1 MKQQI
6 KKIIP
11 FLTILFIFGC
21 TGYQLGGSKP
31 QGIKTVYLEPII
43 NKTSEPAIEIQ
54 ATELLRQ
61 RIQFDGRT
69 KLVNKKE
76 LADGIITVTLS
87 KFTISA
93 ISFRKDLKTT
103 PKEYRMRITA
113 ETTLTDQRT
122 GKILSKSKTY
132 GETVFSYNFDLTT
145 SKRDALP
152 MALKELN
159 KFILDDLLER
169 WE

>member
-6 KKIIP
+6 KKFIP
-11 FLTILFIFGC
+11 LLTVFFFFGC
-21 TGYQLGGSKP
+21 TGYHLGGSKP
-31 QGIKTVYLEPII
+31 EGIKTVYLEPII
-43 NKTSEPAIEIQ
+43 NKTSESAIEIQ
-54 ATELLRQ
+54 ATEALRQ

-69 KLVNKKE
+69 TLVNRKE
-76 LADGIITVTLS
+76 LADGVITVTLS

-103 PKEYRMRITA
+103 PKQYRMRITA
-113 ETTLTDQRT
+113 TTTLTDQHT
-122 GKILSKSKTY
+122 GKILSKSETY

-152 MALKELN
+152 AALQELN
-159 KFILDDLLER
+159 KFILDDLIER
-169 WE
+169 W